1 MKRNIIIALILI
13 CVPISFLFAQTNAK
27 KFTGTITYK
36 ITYPANAVNPIVAT
50 LPTTL
55 DMQVSANKARIEMAL
70 PFGKNTFIM
79 NGDELTI
86 YRLVEMETG
95 KFFVKRTKEDFNKGN
110 VTPMIMPLK
119 ETKKIAGQNCKAS
132 EVNMVSSGKTTKSK
146 IFYSEELGNNNIY
159 FNTSVRSVPGIM
171 LEFEYNI
178 MGIPVQLTAISVE
191 PGRISNKLFEIP
203 TGYTETTEA
212 KLHEM
217 ARPTKK

>member
-95 KFFVKRTKEDFNKGN
+95 KYFVKRTKEDFNKGS

-119 ETKKIAGQNCKAS
+119 EAKKIAGQNCKSS

-203 TGYTETTEA
+203 AGYTETTEA

>member
-1 MKRNIIIALILI
+1 MKRNIIIALFLV
-13 CVPISFLFAQTNAK
+13 CVPMTFLFAQANTK

-55 DMQVSANKARIEMAL
+55 DMQISANKAHIEMAL

-79 NGDELTI
+79 NGDEMTI
-86 YRLVEMETG
+86 YRLVEMESG
-95 KFFVKRTKEDFNKGN
+95 KYFVKRTKEDFNKGN

-132 EVNMVSSGKTTKSK
+132 EVNMVTSGKTIKSK
-146 IFYSEELGNNNIY
+146 IFYSEELGSNNIY
-159 FNTSVRSVPGIM
+159 FNTNVRSVAGIM

-178 MGIPVQLTAISVE
+178 MGIPVQLTAISVQ
-191 PGRISNKLFEIP
+191 PGRVSNKLFEIP
-203 TGYTETTEA
+203 AGYTETTEA
-212 KLHEM
+212 KLREM
-217 ARPTKK
+217 ARPAKK

>member
-95 KFFVKRTKEDFNKGN
+95 KYFVKRTKEDFNKGN

-119 ETKKIAGQNCKAS
+119 EAKKIAGQNCKSS

-191 PGRISNKLFEIP
+191 PGRVSNKLFEIP
-203 TGYTETTEA
+203 AGYTETSEA
-212 KLHEM
+212 KLREM

>member
-95 KFFVKRTKEDFNKGN
+95 KYFVKRTKEDFNKGN

-119 ETKKIAGQNCKAS
+119 EAKKIAGQNCKSS

-203 TGYTETTEA
+203 AGYTETTEA